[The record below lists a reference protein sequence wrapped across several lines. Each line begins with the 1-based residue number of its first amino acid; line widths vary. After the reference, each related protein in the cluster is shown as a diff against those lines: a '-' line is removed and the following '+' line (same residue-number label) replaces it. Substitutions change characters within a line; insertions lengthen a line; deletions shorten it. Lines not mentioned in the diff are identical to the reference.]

1 MRFLARA
8 SSFSRS
14 SKAAM
19 TLFLGSFLVGV
30 GYHLYLA
37 HLPAMSLSAAVGAG
51 VLAGSL
57 ARRK

>member
-1 MRFLARA
+1 
-8 SSFSRS
+8 
-14 SKAAM
+14 M

-57 ARRK
+57 VRHK

>member
-1 MRFLARA
+1 MAKA
-8 SSFSRS
+8 STFSRS

-19 TLFLGSFLVGV
+19 TIFLGSFLVGM

-57 ARRK
+57 ARSK